1 MPKQY
6 VYIAFHFYFIFYLF
20 GMVRKNSNIC
30 AWGGDLSKF
39 LKPIWGQI
47 RDHFRVVL
55 CLFFKVSLGAA
66 FHTKMS
72 FFYSCR

>member
-6 VYIAFHFYFIFYLF
+6 VYIAFHFYFIFYIF
-20 GMVRKNSNIC
+20 GMVIKNSNIC
-30 AWGGDLSKF
+30 AWGEDLSKF
-39 LKPIWGQI
+39 LKPIRGRI

-55 CLFFKVSLGAA
+55 GPFFKVSLGAA

-72 FFYSCR
+72 FYSCR